1 MVLQQ
6 LCQSSLAL
14 FQGQLTQILAIH
26 AQQIEHVAELIS
38 NIAGQ
43 TNLLALNATIEAARA
58 GDAGRGFAVVATEV
72 KSLAIQTARATDEIT
87 GQIAAVQ
94 TSTRTVV
101 EAIGRIAERMG
112 EISRFTASAAASV
125 DEQNAATADISRNVA
140 GATRG
145 TRQIVTVLADVA
157 GAAGETRES
166 AETVLSASEAVAT
179 AAGDLRA
186 EVETFLRKVAV

>member
-1 MVLQQ
+1 V
-6 LCQSSLAL
+6 SEAGSTNEEIGGLAKATHKI
-14 FQGQLTQILAIH
+14 GD
-26 AQQIEHVAELIS
+26 VVKLIQTV
-38 NIAGQ
+38 AGQ

-58 GDAGRGFAVVATEV
+58 GDAGRGFAVVASEV

-112 EISRFTASAAASV
+112 EISRYTASAAASV

-140 GATRG
+140 SATRG

-157 GAAGETRES
+157 GAASETRES

-186 EVETFLRKVAV
+186 EVETFLQKVAV